1 MARTN
6 NGNAI
11 SLRIGETIHSP
22 FMELQVVHPD
32 LQSFLQSKP
41 HFPFSHT
48 KRNECY
54 ILSDYYS

>member
-1 MARTN
+1 
-6 NGNAI
+6 
-11 SLRIGETIHSP
+11 
-22 FMELQVVHPD
+22 MELQVVHPD